1 MNKKLGHLIIWQHAP
16 LPIGM
21 LILFIA
27 LGAWTGFRMNQH
39 WQMLDQNHDMLIS
52 GLKYDHQRQ
61 QYQDVDGLVAPS
73 KQQYLNQYLQVYHAD
88 RRGLLANLRV
98 GSNVEPNDFLWGI
111 SILVGIALIAIPRYR
126 HQDEW
131 LQSLG
136 FRRAAIFGAT
146 FLSYSLTTIIAYSL
160 AKLMVLLVLVQNI
173 PGIYFTQFNWW
184 VWGGNVISTTLVAL
198 ILMTASALVLLV
210 TPNLVMAMLVGYAVV
225 KPISWFVLIRSF
237 GQPGNYLL
245 AFLNQHWLL
254 GIVIGCLVWG
264 LGGIL
269 GWYLSAQQIT
279 ERKHQA
285 ILLPA
290 WRVPMLIGL
299 SIILTKLIT
308 DVMLAPQT
316 SWSYVA
322 VVWSATLI
330 GLIAWIYQPR
340 WSRYFWQVVRQLR

>member
-1 MNKKLGHLIIWQHAP
+1 M
-16 LPIGM
+16 
-21 LILFIA
+21 
-27 LGAWTGFRMNQH
+27 
-39 WQMLDQNHDMLIS
+39 
-52 GLKYDHQRQ
+52 
-61 QYQDVDGLVAPS
+61 
-73 KQQYLNQYLQVYHAD
+73 
-88 RRGLLANLRV
+88 ANLRV

-126 HQDEW
+126 HQNEW

-173 PGIYFTQFNWW
+173 PGIYFAQFNWW

-254 GIVIGCLVWG
+254 GIAIGCLVWG

-269 GWYLSAQQIT
+269 GRYLSAQQIT
-279 ERKHQA
+279 ERDHQA